1 MAKDDKTSKKR
12 PSRPFK
18 GAVDGKPFSAT
29 NQPTPEAK
37 RKGWEEKRAEKLM
50 TQLFIEKLTGNKG
63 EILDE
68 VVESIINNAKLGN
81 AKAIDV
87 LINCIEEQITKTQI
101 EVKQEQPLFPDVQKN
116 NND

>member
-1 MAKDDKTSKKR
+1 MAKETSKKR
-12 PSRPFK
+12 PLKPFK
-18 GAVDGKPFSAT
+18 GNEGVTFSKEY
-29 NQPTPEAK
+29 QPTPEAK
-37 RKGWEEKRAEKLM
+37 RKGWQEKRAEKLM

-68 VVESIINNAKLGN
+68 VVESIITNAKLGN